1 LLLQEFL
8 VAAAVALRLLLLLY
22 LQLAPAA
29 QVALARHR
37 QFLAAL

>member
-1 LLLQEFL
+1 LLLQGFPA
-8 VAAAVALRLLLLLY
+8 VAAVALRPLLLLH
-22 LQLAPAA
+22 LQLAPAV